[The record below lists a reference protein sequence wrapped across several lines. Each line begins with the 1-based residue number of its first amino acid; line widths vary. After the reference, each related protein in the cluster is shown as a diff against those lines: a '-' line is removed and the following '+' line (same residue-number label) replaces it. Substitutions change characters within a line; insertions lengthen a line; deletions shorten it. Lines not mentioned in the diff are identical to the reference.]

1 MKNGESEF
9 PGRLLLEEARDLCG
23 VLFVFFLFVCLFL
36 FCFLLLIFNDLKE
49 QRAYSWN
56 SLLISLALQGQKY

>member
-23 VLFVFFLFVCLFL
+23 VLFGFFVCLFVFVL
-36 FCFLLLIFNDLKE
+36 FFTSDL
-49 QRAYSWN
+49 
-56 SLLISLALQGQKY
+56 